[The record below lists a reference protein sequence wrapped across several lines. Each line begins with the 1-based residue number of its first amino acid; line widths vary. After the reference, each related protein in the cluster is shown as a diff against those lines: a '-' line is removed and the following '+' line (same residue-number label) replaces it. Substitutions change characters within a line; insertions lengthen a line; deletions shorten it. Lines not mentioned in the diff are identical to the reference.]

1 MGGESWRVLRGNSG
15 LAAFPLIG
23 ALVILVAV
31 LPPAAVGC
39 LLIDRADTVPGALL
53 LALAVYLASFVTA
66 FFGVALA
73 ASADQA
79 LRGEPASL
87 GHGIGVARTRLGA
100 IAGWALVNATVSL
113 ILRALEQ
120 RSELAAIAAA
130 LVGGAWA
137 VLTLLVLPLVALEGL
152 GPVAAVKRSSS
163 LFKAHWGDQFR
174 GLVSVGIRVLPFTL
188 GSILLIAAG
197 GYLLTQ
203 EGADGRV
210 AGVVLTGFGAVALAI
225 SAWIGSTLRQVFAVV
240 LYRFALDGTV
250 VGGFSADELENSVRF
265 KRTRGHAR
273 TA

>member
-1 MGGESWRVLRGNSG
+1 MGGQSWRVLRGNSG

-23 ALVILVAV
+23 ALAVLVVV

-79 LRGEPASL
+79 LRGEPTSL

-113 ILRALEQ
+113 IVRALEQ
-120 RSELAAIAAA
+120 RGELAVIAAA

-174 GLVSVGIRVLPFTL
+174 GLISVGIRVLPFTL
-188 GSILLIAAG
+188 GSILIIGIGVAI
-197 GYLLTQ
+197 LTQ

-210 AGVVLTGFGAVALAI
+210 IGVALVGFGAVALAI

-250 VGGFSADELENSVRF
+250 VGGFSAEELESSVRS
-265 KRTRGHAR
+265 KATRRHAR